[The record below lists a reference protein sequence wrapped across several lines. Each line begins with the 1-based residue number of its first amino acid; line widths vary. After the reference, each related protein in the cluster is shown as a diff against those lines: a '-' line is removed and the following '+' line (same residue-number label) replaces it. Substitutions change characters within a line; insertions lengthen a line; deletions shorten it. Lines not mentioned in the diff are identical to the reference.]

1 VDAYQLAPAVE
12 IAFSGRCFCGAVLL
26 VEQKRNQQAVYRQ
39 GQYEPLSASK
49 QVTAGLYFLSADSIC
64 FRAAGKRDFAGA
76 SVALWPK
83 GFRLISLQI
92 HHRTTYRYRQ
102 PVSLGPHRLMLRPR
116 ESRELRLLSTGLTT
130 DPPAS
135 LTFAHDVFGN
145 SVATAQF
152 EAFAERLTIDC
163 LTQLSLDAD
172 AWPVFDVAASAIVYP
187 FSYSE
192 DERTDL
198 GALMF
203 QQYADPTGRLRD
215 WAWAFVRGT
224 RTDTLA
230 LLKDLGAGVSGWIAY
245 QSRDDEGVQ
254 SPVQTLDR
262 GWGSCRDFAVLFVEA
277 ARCLGFGARIVSGY
291 LCAAQPGVLGTGG
304 AGSTH
309 AWAEIYVPGAG
320 WITFDPTNRSYGG
333 ANLIPVA
340 VARDIRL
347 AMPVTGSFTGVSD
360 AFLGMDV
367 EVEVTAVA

>member
-1 VDAYQLAPAVE
+1 L
-12 IAFSGRCFCGAVLL
+12 
-26 VEQKRNQQAVYRQ
+26 
-39 GQYEPLSASK
+39 
-49 QVTAGLYFLSADSIC
+49 TA
-64 FRAAGKRDFAGA
+64 
-76 SVALWPK
+76 
-83 GFRLISLQI
+83 LQI
-92 HHRTTYRYRQ
+92 RHRTSYRYRQ

-116 ESRELRLLSTGLTT
+116 ESRDLRLISSELKT

-145 SVATAQF
+145 SIATASF
-152 EAFAERLTIDC
+152 SAFADTLTIDC
-163 LTQLSLDAD
+163 VTQLNLDTD
-172 AWPVFDVAASAIVYP
+172 PWPVFDVAASAIFYP
-187 FSYSE
+187 FQYAE

-215 WAWAFVRGT
+215 WAWAFVRGA

-230 LLKDLGAGVSGWIAY
+230 LLKDLSAGVSAWINY

-262 GWGSCRDFAVLFVEA
+262 GWGSCRDLAVLFVEA

-291 LCAAQPGVLGTGG
+291 LHGVEAGTNGSAD

-320 WITFDPTNRSYGG
+320 WITFDPTNRSFGG
-333 ANLIPVA
+333 YNLIPVA
-340 VARDIRL
+340 VARDIRQ
-347 AMPVTGSFTGVSD
+347 AMPVAGSFVGATD
-360 AFLGMDV
+360 AFLGMAV
-367 EVEVTAVA
+367 EVEVTALG